1 MSGADRVRII
11 GGAWRGRQIAVP
23 ATGGVRPTGDRVREA
38 WFSIIQYE
46 VPQATVVDLCA
57 GSGAL
62 GIEALSRGA
71 SHVTFVDTSTVAL
84 AAIRK
89 NLEALG
95 APPENFTLHRGNAE
109 QFVGGL
115 TPRAYSL
122 AFADPPY
129 ASQVAAGLGA
139 AWLATPFAA
148 TFGLEHSAALD
159 LGDGGDR
166 RRYGQTA
173 ITFFRA

>member
-1 MSGADRVRII
+1 MRII

-23 ATGGVRPTGDRVREA
+23 TTVEVRPTGDRVREA
-38 WFSIIQYE
+38 WFSILQFD
-46 VPQATVVDLCA
+46 VPGARVLDLCA

-71 SHVTFVDTSTVAL
+71 VHVTFVDAASAAL
-84 AAIRK
+84 AVIQK
-89 NLEALG
+89 NLDALKA
-95 APPENFTLHRGNAE
+95 APTAYTLHRGDAE
-109 QFVGGL
+109 RFVNGL
-115 TPRAYSL
+115 EADAFSL

-129 ASQVAAGLGA
+129 AQSVAAALSD
-139 AWLATPFAA
+139 AWRKVPFA
-148 TFGLEHSAALD
+148 TVFSVEHSASLD

-173 ITFFRA
+173 ITFFRG

>member
-23 ATGGVRPTGDRVREA
+23 STGDVRPTGDRVREA

-71 SHVTFVDTSTVAL
+71 SHVTFVDSSATAL

-89 NLEALG
+89 NLDALG
-95 APPENFTLHRGNAE
+95 ASPTKFALHRGDAE
-109 QFVGGL
+109 LFAGAL
-115 TPRAYSL
+115 ASRAFSL

-129 ASQVAAGLGA
+129 ASQVAAGLSA
-139 AWLATPFAA
+139 AWQATPFAR
-148 TFGLEHSAALD
+148 TFALEHSAALD